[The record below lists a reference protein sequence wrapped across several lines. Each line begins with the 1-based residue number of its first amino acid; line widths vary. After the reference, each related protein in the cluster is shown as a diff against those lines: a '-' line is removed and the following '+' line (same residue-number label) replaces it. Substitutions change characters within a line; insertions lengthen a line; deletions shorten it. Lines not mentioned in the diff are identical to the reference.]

1 MEQYLSLL
9 KKEKCQA
16 VSHHIA
22 FKNLQLAVSEKHNTV
37 DDVQSLSEENENDSC
52 DDADDEKEED
62 TILNFVDEESKTD
75 ESDTEPEQDGGTQE
89 ESFDD
94 ANIMEVAVSDL
105 FVATRSGRIAKSWR
119 CSYFRCK

>member
-1 MEQYLSLL
+1 MHLRTCSWLFL
-9 KKEKCQA
+9 K
-16 VSHHIA
+16 
-22 FKNLQLAVSEKHNTV
+22 NNTV
-37 DDVQSLSEENENDSC
+37 DDVDLSEENENDSC
-52 DDADDEKEED
+52 DDADDKEEED
-62 TILNFVDEESKTD
+62 TVLNFVDEESETD
-75 ESDTEPEQDGGTQE
+75 EGDTEPEQDGGTQE

>member
-16 VSHHIA
+16 VSHHFA
-22 FKNLQLAVSEKHNTV
+22 FKKLKFAVSEKHNTV
-37 DDVQSLSEENENDSC
+37 DDVDLSEENENDSC
-52 DDADDEKEED
+52 DDADDKEEED
-62 TILNFVDEESKTD
+62 SVLNFVDEESETD
-75 ESDTEPEQDGGTQE
+75 KSDTEPEQDGGAQE

-94 ANIMEVAVSDL
+94 ANMMEVAVSDL
-105 FVATRSGRIAKSWR
+105 FVATRSGKIAESWR